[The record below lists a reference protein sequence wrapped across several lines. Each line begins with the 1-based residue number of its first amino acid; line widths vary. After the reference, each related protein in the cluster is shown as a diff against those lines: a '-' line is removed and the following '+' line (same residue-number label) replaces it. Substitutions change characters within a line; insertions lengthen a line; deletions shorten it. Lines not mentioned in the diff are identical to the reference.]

1 MNRQQW
7 KDILEGIGFLAIIGS
22 LVFVGLETQ
31 NSAKQTALNTQAT
44 EIAAYQALIFN
55 ISEMNAIAL
64 ADEGVAEIMSDMRDA
79 SLGGARDLQLASA
92 LFMQFRHGDIAY
104 FMYERGVIDEGRLKS
119 TLRPLPLDGPTG
131 RAFWDD
137 YKFAFV
143 EGYQRYIDTLIEE
156 DFYVQ
161 SALQ

>member
-7 KDILEGIGFLAIIGS
+7 KDILEGLGFLAIIAS
-22 LVFVGLETQ
+22 LIFVGLETQ
-31 NSAKQTALNTQAT
+31 NSARQTALNTQAT

-64 ADEGVAEIMSDMRDA
+64 SDENVAEIMSEMRDGN
-79 SLGGARDLQLASA
+79 LGSTRDLQLASA

-104 FMYERGVIDEGRLKS
+104 FMYERGVIDESRLKS

-131 RAFWDD
+131 RRFWNE

-143 EGYQRYIDTLIEE
+143 EGYRRYIDTLIDE
-156 DFYVQ
+156 DFYVEPASQ
-161 SALQ
+161 

>member
-7 KDILEGIGFLAIIGS
+7 KDVLEGVGFLAIIGS

-31 NSAKQTALNTQAT
+31 NSARQTALNTQAT

-64 ADEGVAEIMSDMRDA
+64 ADEDVAKIMSEMRDGN
-79 SLGGARDLQLASA
+79 LGEPRDLQLASA

-131 RAFWDD
+131 RKFWNA

-143 EGYQRYIDTLIEE
+143 EGYQRYIDTLIEQ
-156 DFYVQ
+156 DFYTQ
-161 SALQ
+161 PAQQ

>member
-7 KDILEGIGFLAIIGS
+7 KDFLEGIGFLAVIGS

-31 NSAKQTALNTQAT
+31 NSARQIALNTQAT
-44 EIAAYQALIFN
+44 EIAAYQALVFN
-55 ISEMNAIAL
+55 ISDMNAIAL
-64 ADEGVAEIMSDMRDA
+64 ADESVAEIMSEMRDGT
-79 SLGGARDLQLASA
+79 LGKTRDLQLASA

-104 FMYERGVIDEGRLKS
+104 FMYERGVIDENRLKS

-131 RAFWDD
+131 QTFWNQ

-143 EGYQRYIDTLIEE
+143 EGYQRYIDRLIEE

>member
-7 KDILEGIGFLAIIGS
+7 KDILEGIGFLAIISS
-22 LVFVGLETQ
+22 LVFVGIETQ

-64 ADEGVAEIMSDMRDA
+64 ADESVAEIMSEMRDGT
-79 SLGGARDLQLASA
+79 LGGTRDLQLASA

-131 RAFWDD
+131 QRFWND

-143 EGYQRYIDTLIEE
+143 EGYQRYIDMLIEE
-156 DFYVQ
+156 GFYVQ
-161 SALQ
+161 SALK